1 MGDRFDLKLIP
12 EFNGSTLVLDWVEKV
27 ELHCLLSG
35 VKSIEH
41 VIPLRL
47 SGGAFAVYQQLS
59 VEEKQSYERIKAAL
73 YRAFAIDPATAWE
86 QFEARALHPGETVD
100 VYLAELTKLTVLF
113 GGLPERALACK
124 FLAGL
129 PTGAKQLLR
138 ASSNIDS
145 LSLKDLVDR
154 ARTVMKDNSELR
166 DPVIAAAQSTPSDDR
181 PSQGSS
187 PRSGAV
193 CYRCGGQG
201 HIARNCWRRL
211 TAVRCFRCNETGHM
225 ARDCAG
231 NGTGGK
237 VPASPKQKLN
247 EALPIIQVYVNETL
261 CSALLDSGCSRTI
274 VFAGLC
280 RTWKEKGVRVTTISG
295 ETRTCCGVGAVN
307 IRTRTGNSAD
317 VEALV
322 ALKKPLSFDLLLGY
336 DTIRALGGVHITQ
349 TGAVQFQKTPVCA
362 A

>member
-1 MGDRFDLKLIP
+1 MGDRFDLELIP
-12 EFNGSTLVLDWVEKV
+12 EFNGSTPVLDRVEKV

-47 SGGAFAVYQQLS
+47 SG
-59 VEEKQSYERIKAAL
+59 ERIKAAL

-181 PSQGSS
+181 LSQGSS

-237 VPASPKQKLN
+237 VPASPKEKRE
-247 EALPIIQVYVNETL
+247 EAPDRNFYRLRKWIM
-261 CSALLDSGCSRTI
+261 G
-274 VFAGLC
+274 
-280 RTWKEKGVRVTTISG
+280 K
-295 ETRTCCGVGAVN
+295 
-307 IRTRTGNSAD
+307 
-317 VEALV
+317 V
-322 ALKKPLSFDLLLGY
+322 A
-336 DTIRALGGVHITQ
+336 
-349 TGAVQFQKTPVCA
+349 
-362 A
+362 

>member
-12 EFNGSTLVLDWVEKV
+12 EFNGSTPVLDWVEKV

-59 VEEKQSYERIKAAL
+59 AEEKQSYERIKAAL
-73 YRAFAIDPATAWE
+73 YKAFAIDPATAWE

-100 VYLAELTKLTVLF
+100 VYLAELTELTVLF
-113 GGLPERALACK
+113 GGLPERALAYK

-138 ASSNIDS
+138 ACSNVDS

-166 DPVIAAAQSTPSDDR
+166 DPVIAAAQSTLSDDR
-181 PSQGSS
+181 LSQGSN
-187 PRSGAV
+187 PRGGAR

-237 VPASPKQKLN
+237 VPASTFPQSKN
-247 EALPIIQVYVNETL
+247 
-261 CSALLDSGCSRTI
+261 
-274 VFAGLC
+274 
-280 RTWKEKGVRVTTISG
+280 
-295 ETRTCCGVGAVN
+295 
-307 IRTRTGNSAD
+307 
-317 VEALV
+317 
-322 ALKKPLSFDLLLGY
+322 
-336 DTIRALGGVHITQ
+336 
-349 TGAVQFQKTPVCA
+349 
-362 A
+362 